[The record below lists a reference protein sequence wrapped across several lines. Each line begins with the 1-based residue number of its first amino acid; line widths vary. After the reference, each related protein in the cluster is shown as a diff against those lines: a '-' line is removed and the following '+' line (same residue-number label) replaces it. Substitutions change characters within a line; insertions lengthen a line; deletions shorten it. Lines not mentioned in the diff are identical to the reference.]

1 MNPPNYSLS
10 HVSARSMYTKLIQP
24 QTSQKTIGKLLNNYE
39 VNWRQ
44 SYLIPQ
50 KVTIDISLR
59 IFQYKILN
67 NILYLNE
74 RLSKI
79 DPTVSSLCSLC
90 KKAPENVIHL
100 FCECSITKS
109 LWHSLQKTFSSLLTL
124 PALDPLISIVG
135 RRDIDNPNNV
145 LVNHIVLLFRKFL
158 CQNKSNLQR
167 IHILAL
173 KHHIKLV
180 ERIEQKIA
188 YDAHKL
194 DTHF

>member
-1 MNPPNYSLS
+1 MCQLDL
-10 HVSARSMYTKLIQP
+10 YTKLIQP
-24 QTSQKTIGKLLNNYE
+24 MFKPSTSQKTIEKLLNNYD
-39 VNWRQ
+39 VNWKQ
-44 SYLIPQ
+44 SYLILQ
-50 KVTIDISLR
+50 KVIIDTSLR

-90 KKAPENVIHL
+90 KKGPENVIHL

-109 LWHSLQKTFSSLLTL
+109 LWHSLQKTFGSLLTL
-124 PALDPLISIVG
+124 PVLDPLISIVG
-135 RRDIDNPNNV
+135 RWDINNPNNV
-145 LVNHIVLLFRKFL
+145 LVNHMVLRFKTFL
-158 CQNKSNLQR
+158 YQNKSNPQI

-173 KHHIKLV
+173 KHYIKLV